1 MFGWSRHNSSPVGS
15 QQLPLQLGKWSSAC
29 PACLSALVQEMEL
42 CQASEQR
49 TELTVQAT
57 PVLQVYFAANHMW
70 TKAVVLEV
78 QRGTW
83 SSCACRDT
91 LSHGLCHTTMHDSV
105 WGSTKPASTCTFDQQ
120 PWKAWLAHLIS
131 FCGVTLG

>member
-1 MFGWSRHNSSPVGS
+1 VGS
-15 QQLPLQLGKWSSAC
+15 QQLPLQLDILSSAC

-78 QRGTW
+78 QHGTW

-91 LSHGLCHTTMHDSV
+91 LSHGVVHVIKRCMTVSGEAQKQHLAACLTNSLGRPGMLTWYPSV
-105 WGSTKPASTCTFDQQ
+105 
-120 PWKAWLAHLIS
+120 
-131 FCGVTLG
+131 V

>member
-1 MFGWSRHNSSPVGS
+1 
-15 QQLPLQLGKWSSAC
+15 
-29 PACLSALVQEMEL
+29 MEL

-57 PVLQVYFAANHMW
+57 PVLQVYFAAKHMW

-78 QRGTW
+78 QHGTTW

-91 LSHGLCHTTMHDSV
+91 LSHGMVHVIQRCMTVSGEAQNQH
-105 WGSTKPASTCTFDQQ
+105 
-120 PWKAWLAHLIS
+120 LAARLTNS
-131 FCGVTLG
+131 LERPGMLT